1 LQKNGRVIAMT
12 GDGINDGPA
21 LKAADV
27 GVAMGRHGTDVAR
40 AVADVVLQDD
50 NLHTMITA
58 VEQGRTIYN
67 NIRKSLR
74 FLLATNLSEIEVM
87 LITTALGLGEA
98 LNPLQLLWINLVT
111 DIFPALALAMEPPER
126 DVLQQPPRDPKEPII
141 GRQDTVRLLRE
152 SSFITAGSIGVYAL
166 SVARYGAGMQ
176 ASTNTFMTLT
186 IAQFLQSISC
196 RSETT
201 TILDRARPGNR
212 YLGLAIAGSL
222 GLQALTV
229 ALPPLR
235 GLLRLSP
242 MTLTDLVMILT
253 GAGAPLLINEFTKTL
268 RLTRHQEPKL
278 P

>member
-1 LQKNGRVIAMT
+1 
-12 GDGINDGPA
+12 
-21 LKAADV
+21 
-27 GVAMGRHGTDVAR
+27 
-40 AVADVVLQDD
+40 
-50 NLHTMITA
+50 MITA

-98 LNPLQLLWINLVT
+98 LNPMQLLWINLVT

-126 DVLQQPPRDPKEPII
+126 DVLKQAPRDPRDPII
-141 GRQDTVRLLRE
+141 GRKDTLRLLRE
-152 SSFITAGSIGVYAL
+152 SSVITAGTIGVYAY
-166 SVARYGAGMQ
+166 SVARYGAGMR

-186 IAQFLQSISC
+186 VAQFLQSISC

-201 TILDRARPGNR
+201 TILDRSRPGNR
-212 YLGLAIAGSL
+212 YLGMAIAGSL

-229 ALPPLR
+229 LLPPLR
-235 GLLRLSP
+235 ALLRLSP
-242 MTLTDLVMILT
+242 VTLVDLLMIMA
-253 GAGAPLLINEFTKTL
+253 GSGAPFFINETTKTL
-268 RLTRHQEPKL
+268 RLTRSQEPKL